1 MEVEENPSLADSLG
15 GGIGLNNQYTFGI
28 VRDLVDEVRTVS
40 ELKIAKAMR
49 YLYQNEGWVAEGG
62 GAIGLVPLL
71 EDLDLPLGKHIA
83 VVISGKN
90 VDMDVFARVMN
101 GDMPYS

>member
-1 MEVEENPSLADSLG
+1 
-15 GGIGLNNQYTFGI
+15 
-28 VRDLVDEVRTVS
+28 
-40 ELKIAKAMR
+40 
-49 YLYQNEGWVAEGG
+49 EGG

-90 VDMDVFARVMN
+90 VDMDDFARVMN
-101 GDMPYS
+101 GDVPYS